1 MERIESMAVK
11 QIEKYYQD
19 GMLTKKEV
27 IAILMKEN
35 GWEYPQAKQIAD
47 YYERVYVNQSVSR
60 NIKSLNTIFDN

>member
-1 MERIESMAVK
+1 MKITSMAIK

-19 GMLTKKEV
+19 GILTKREV

-35 GWEYPQAKQIAD
+35 GWDFPQAKQIAD

-60 NIKSLNTIFDN
+60 NIKSLNAIFDN